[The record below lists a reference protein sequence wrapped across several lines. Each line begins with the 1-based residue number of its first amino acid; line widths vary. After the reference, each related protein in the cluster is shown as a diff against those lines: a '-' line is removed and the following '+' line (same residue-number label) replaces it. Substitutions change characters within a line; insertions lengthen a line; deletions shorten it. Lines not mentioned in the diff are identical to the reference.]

1 MGGKA
6 PPTLEKF
13 LNYLAHEKRF
23 SPHTIRAYRTDLI
36 GFHGFLGKTGRTDKA
51 TYREMRSY
59 IAALHRQGLSPAS
72 IERKLS
78 AVKSYHRFLAGAG
91 EVSQDPASLI
101 PGPRKDSRLP
111 GFLSVDD
118 VRRLCEAAGGEDFL
132 SRRDRAVI
140 ELLYSTGMRVS
151 EFCLLDVGDLVQ
163 GADTVPVR
171 GKGGKERLT
180 VIGSWARRALSDY
193 LEGRRDLLRKI
204 PEASLSG
211 PLFINRR
218 GSRLSERSVRRLIDR
233 RRLEAGLPRKVTP
246 HTLRHS
252 FASHLLAGGADLRAI
267 QEMLGHESLSTTQK
281 YTHIDVG
288 HLTRIYDE
296 AHPRSRC
303 DKIKGKGRKREAGE

>member
-13 LNYLAHEKRF
+13 LNYLAYEKRF
-23 SPHTIRAYRTDLI
+23 SPHTIRAYRTDLA
-36 GFHGFLGKTGRTDKA
+36 GFHEFLEKTCRTDRA

-78 AVKSYHRFLAGAG
+78 AVKSYHRFLVREG
-91 EVSQDPASLI
+91 EVDEDPAALI

-111 GFLSVDD
+111 GFLSVDE
-118 VRRLCEAAGGEDFL
+118 VQRLCEAAGEKDFL

-151 EFCLLDVGDLVQ
+151 ELCLLEVGDLAP
-163 GADTVPVR
+163 GADTVQVL

-180 VIGSWARRALSDY
+180 VIGSWARRALADY

-204 PEASLSG
+204 PGAAYSG

-233 RRLEAGLPRKVTP
+233 RRLEAGLSRKVTP

-281 YTHIDVG
+281 YTHIDIG
-288 HLTRIYDE
+288 HLTRVYDE

-303 DKIKGKGRKREAGE
+303 DKIRGKDRKREAGD